1 MSPAKFKAVVR
12 ELDQD
17 GKLDYIFGKKGA
29 QEIRDL
35 LETTILVNAPVKG
48 AVNTSNSASAII
60 RAMDKIKSSPLGRIP
75 GVGAVTEY
83 GTKQGVKKQV
93 EEALNFDANAVA
105 SGDLIQAIGGKLA
118 LLTRTADGG
127 NLMPGAMSDFE
138 QNILRQLSPGLKQ
151 SADGRIALTNFL
163 SSMADMRIRLAEEA
177 NKMAAANRGILPSNW
192 YERRDRILREERARM
207 TLEARKLSQQFG
219 GK

>member
-1 MSPAKFKAVVR
+1 MLFRSRAIGRTLKKAGPDGEQAWKELQGQTIENMKSAVTKNIQRDQGGNPIVSPKQ
-12 ELDQD
+12 LDVMVKNLDSD

-105 SGDLIQAIGGKLA
+105 KELRKGK
-118 LLTRTADGG
+118 
-127 NLMPGAMSDFE
+127 
-138 QNILRQLSPGLKQ
+138 
-151 SADGRIALTNFL
+151 
-163 SSMADMRIRLAEEA
+163 
-177 NKMAAANRGILPSNW
+177 
-192 YERRDRILREERARM
+192 
-207 TLEARKLSQQFG
+207 
-219 GK
+219 